1 MFNYEQRLL
10 LCLPPDR
17 WYKAKSLQDKYNY
30 LPDLVSEFHTQFTQY
45 RVKLFVLKAF
55 RQIRNEMS
63 IKTVFDFERVIT
75 NYIHIQISEE
85 KKQPFLEELTR
96 MRLFKQQL
104 CDKYSFPVIPILFKN
119 LSMFIKNKK
128 VIENI
133 INKAIDNSEKNCTD
147 WEKEI
152 KFQHDI
158 YVEAMNVAYS
168 KGYEISVNELSQC

>member
-10 LCLPPDR
+10 QCLPPDR
-17 WYKAKSLQDKYNY
+17 WYKVKSLQDKYNY
-30 LPDLVSEFHTQFTQY
+30 LPDLVSEFHIQFTPY

-63 IKTVFDFERVIT
+63 IKTVSDFERVIT

-85 KKQPFLEELTR
+85 KKKPFLEELTR

-104 CDKYSFPVIPILFKN
+104 CDQYSFPVVPILFKN
-119 LSMFIKNKK
+119 LNIFIKNKK

-133 INKAIDNSEKNCTD
+133 INKAIDNSEKTCTN
-147 WEKEI
+147 WEKEN
-152 KFQHDI
+152 KFQNDI
-158 YVEAMNVAYS
+158 FVEAMNVAYS
-168 KGYEISVNELSQC
+168 KGYQISFFELSQR